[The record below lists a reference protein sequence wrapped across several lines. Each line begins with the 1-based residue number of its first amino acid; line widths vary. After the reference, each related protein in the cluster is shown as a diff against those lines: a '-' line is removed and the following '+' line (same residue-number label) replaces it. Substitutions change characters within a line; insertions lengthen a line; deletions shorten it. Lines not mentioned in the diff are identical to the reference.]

1 MIVHIKLSFS
11 LRFYATA
18 IEKHLKGDKLNV
30 REKATIE
37 EVLRILGIP
46 DHNDKLYFIN
56 DVQVGPDQILQDGDV
71 LHIASAIA
79 GG

>member
-1 MIVHIKLSFS
+1 MIVYIRLSFS
-11 LRFYATA
+11 LRYYTTA
-18 IEKHLKGDKLNV
+18 IKSKLEGDQLNV
-30 REKATIE
+30 MEKATIE
-37 EVLRILGIP
+37 EVLEILGIP
-46 DHNDKLYFIN
+46 DHDDKLYFVN